1 MQVIDISH
9 KSHNWQEVVQAY
21 VQLTKPKIIVLL
33 LITTAGAMW
42 LAGKGQVDLRLLLA
56 VLLGGACAA
65 GSANTINC
73 FFDQDI
79 DKIMERTQWR
89 PIPSGRV
96 SARSALI
103 FAFCLALLSFVL
115 IACTA
120 NLLSA
125 CLAMTGIVV
134 YVGVYTLWLKR
145 SSTQNKVIGGAAG
158 AISPLVGWSAVT
170 NDLSLGAWVLFAIV
184 FCWTPPHFCALS
196 LMIQEE
202 YSKVGVPMLPVVK
215 GGAVTARQ
223 ILLYALLLLPVTLM
237 LVYPLGLMGWLYG
250 ISAFALGV
258 WFIYKAVQLCNLSGD
273 RTYARSVFKY
283 SVLYLALL
291 YSAMAVDTLLSNLS
305 SLHRL
310 SELISFISL

>member
-1 MQVIDISH
+1 MQLIHTSA
-9 KSHNWQEVVQAY
+9 KPQNWREVCQAY
-21 VQLTKPKIIVLL
+21 LQLTKPKIIVLL

-42 LAGKGQVDLRLLLA
+42 LAGQGQVNLGLLLT

-73 FFDQDI
+73 FFDRDI
-79 DKIMERTQWR
+79 DKLMERTQWR

-96 SARSALI
+96 HPRSALI
-103 FAFCLALLSFVL
+103 FAFCLALFSFVL

-125 CLAMTGIVV
+125 SLAMAGIVV

-145 SSTQNKVIGGAAG
+145 SSTQNIVIGGAAG
-158 AISPLVGWSAVT
+158 AIPPLVGWSAVT
-170 NDLSLGAWVLFAIV
+170 NDLPLAAWVLFAIV
-184 FCWTPPHFCALS
+184 FCWTPPHFWALS

-202 YSKVGVPMLPVVK
+202 YAKVGVPMLPVVK
-215 GGAVTARQ
+215 GELATARQ
-223 ILLYALLLLPVTLM
+223 ILLYAVLLLPVTLM
-237 LVYPLGLMGWLYG
+237 LVYPLGIMGWVYG
-250 ISAFALGV
+250 VSALLLGV
-258 WFIYKAVQLCNLSGD
+258 WFVYKAVKLCRLSGD

-291 YSAMAVDTLLSNLS
+291 YSAMAIDTLLPTLS
-305 SLHRL
+305 GLHRL
-310 SELISFISL
+310 RELISFISW

>member
-1 MQVIDISH
+1 MQVVDIPQ
-9 KSHNWQEVVQAY
+9 KSHNWQEIVQAY

-96 SARSALI
+96 SPRSALI
-103 FAFCLALLSFVL
+103 FAFCLAVFSFIL
-115 IACTA
+115 IASTA

-125 CLAMTGIVV
+125 CLAMAGIVV

-145 SSTQNKVIGGAAG
+145 SSTQNIVIGGAAG
-158 AISPLVGWSAVT
+158 AIPPLVGWSAVT
-170 NDLSLGAWVLFAIV
+170 NDLPLGAWVLFAIV
-184 FCWTPPHFCALS
+184 FCWTPPHFWALS

-202 YSKVGVPMLPVVK
+202 YAKVGVPMLPVVK
-215 GGAVTARQ
+215 GETATAWQ
-223 ILLYALLLLPVTLM
+223 ILLYAVLLLPVTLM
-237 LVYPLGLMGWLYG
+237 LVYPLGIMGWLYG
-250 ISAFALGV
+250 VLALVLGL
-258 WFIYKAVQLCNLSGD
+258 WFIHKAVQLCLLRGD

-291 YSAMAVDTLLSNLS
+291 YSAMAMDIFVNYD
-305 SLHRL
+305 
-310 SELISFISL
+310 